1 MREAR
6 LIEIL
11 ADATATL
18 AAPQADPD
26 SVEQVLTDALER
38 AGMPSTLRATSS
50 GIEIQREGSPGR
62 IDAAFLNVLSASARL
77 ALTAGGASVGRTL
90 DGHGFALELE
100 RAAAIAR
107 WRGQPLAVAVF
118 EVLGLEMGPGMIDQ
132 ADVVDEVGELALSAV
147 RQDDR
152 VGHIGAG
159 QFAMLFP
166 RAGTFEARSA
176 FKRVRGA
183 LAASDR
189 VSRDLAIGAVGFA
202 ELGEHGTGAELLAT
216 ARDRQAQ
223 TRMRRVYLAP
233 VDPTHPL
240 AG

>member
-1 MREAR
+1 MREVR

-11 ADATATL
+11 ADAAAAL
-18 AAPQADPD
+18 AAPQADPGG
-26 SVEQVLTDALER
+26 VECVLADALER
-38 AGMPSTLRATSS
+38 AAVPATLHPTSA
-50 GIEIQREGSPGR
+50 GIEVQYESSPGR
-62 IDAAFLNVLSASARL
+62 LEAAFLTVLSESARL
-77 ALTAGGASVGRTL
+77 ALAAGGACAGRTL
-90 DGHGFALELE
+90 DAHGFALELE

-118 EVLGLEMGPGMIDQ
+118 EILGLEMGPGMVDQ

-152 VGHIGAG
+152 VGHVGAA

-176 FKRVRGA
+176 FKRVRAA
-183 LAASDR
+183 LAANDR
-189 VSRDLAIGAVGFA
+189 VSRDVAIGAVGFA
-202 ELGEHGTGAELLAT
+202 ELGEHRTGADLLAI
-216 ARDRQAQ
+216 ARDRQSK